1 MSNTKEDLKE
11 ILTNIH
17 AIAIVGA
24 SSDTLR
30 DSFKVMKFL
39 IDYGYKIYPVNPN
52 ETSILGIKCY
62 PNLRVIEDKISMVDV
77 FRAKEFVFDITKQAI
92 EINADI
98 LWLQEGVIDKKSS
111 VLATNAGLKVVMD
124 ECPKKI
130 LEVPKLD

>member
-111 VLATNAGLKVVMD
+111 VLATDAGLKVVMD